1 VTVVDCVTVVELISC
16 GSYPLKS
23 CVKLVE
29 SEADVEIRVV
39 IGTGAFVGVVPMD
52 RFNARESTSP
62 SLLILLNLSC
72 GVESPLGDAAG
83 PKGFTKSL
91 KLAGE

>member
-1 VTVVDCVTVVELISC
+1 
-16 GSYPLKS
+16 
-23 CVKLVE
+23 VKLVE
-29 SEADVEIRVV
+29 SEGDVLIRFTS
-39 IGTGAFVGVVPMD
+39 GTAAFVGVVPMD
-52 RFNARESTSP
+52 RFNAREPTSP

-72 GVESPLGDAAG
+72 GVESPLGDEAG